1 MWVNKVCLYYSCD
14 FDRSRQMY
22 LNQFQINY
30 YATWMGVL
38 TSLRIT
44 DELLQLKCPCLDEQC
59 PNTVGS
65 VMNLNKVD
73 TK

>member
-1 MWVNKVCLYYSCD
+1 
-14 FDRSRQMY
+14 
-22 LNQFQINY
+22 
-30 YATWMGVL
+30 MGVL